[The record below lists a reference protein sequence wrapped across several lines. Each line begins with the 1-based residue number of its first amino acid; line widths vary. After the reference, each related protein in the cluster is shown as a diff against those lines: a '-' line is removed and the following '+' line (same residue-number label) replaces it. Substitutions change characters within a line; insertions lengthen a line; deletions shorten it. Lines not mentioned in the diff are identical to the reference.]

1 MRTKQKQVAKGVPK
15 PTGSRGAGSKRGR
28 GNTGEGGENR
38 PEGAQAQRQQKKRQV
53 TFAVPRA
60 KAPAAKGAASAAPAA
75 PKIKPPAAEAPRVP
89 PIFVHHARQPARQPA
104 QQPAARGMSIN
115 TLNSLHAQALIPKYQ
130 DLKEKKEA
138 LEAALAIFHAQ
149 VEGGKKQLEKE
160 VCSKRMWREEAKR
173 WKRKYEALVKAV
185 NAARNTAVPPRQAA
199 PAAAAAAAA
208 PAAPA
213 APSAAR
219 ASKTPQPQKGAA
231 ATSGGEGT
239 APQPRPV
246 NRAMSSTPDN
256 WGQGFRFTPP
266 DGEDNGDNGS
276 L

>member
-1 MRTKQKQVAKGVPK
+1 MD
-15 PTGSRGAGSKRGR
+15 
-28 GNTGEGGENR
+28 
-38 PEGAQAQRQQKKRQV
+38 
-53 TFAVPRA
+53 
-60 KAPAAKGAASAAPAA
+60 
-75 PKIKPPAAEAPRVP
+75 
-89 PIFVHHARQPARQPA
+89 
-104 QQPAARGMSIN
+104 
-115 TLNSLHAQALIPKYQ
+115 TLDRLHAQALIPKYQ
-130 DLKEKKEA
+130 QLKEKKEA

-149 VEGGKKQLEKE
+149 VEGGKKQLEKA
-160 VCSKRMWREEAKR
+160 VCSKRMWRDEAKR
-173 WKRKYEALVKAV
+173 WKRKYEALVNAV
-185 NAARNTAVPPRQAA
+185 HAARDTPVPPRQAP

-208 PAAPA
+208 
-213 APSAAR
+213 R
-219 ASKTPQPQKGAA
+219 ASKTPKPQEGAA